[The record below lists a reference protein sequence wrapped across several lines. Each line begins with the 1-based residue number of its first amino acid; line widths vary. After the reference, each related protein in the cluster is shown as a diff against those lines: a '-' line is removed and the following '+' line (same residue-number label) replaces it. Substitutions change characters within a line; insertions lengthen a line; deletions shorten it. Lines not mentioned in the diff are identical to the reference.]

1 MQIKPLTTTLSAF
14 AISAALAASSGSALA
29 ADSLTITSWGGA
41 YSKSQEEAYYKPF
54 TAKTGI
60 KITQE
65 EYNGEAARIRAMVE
79 SGNTTW
85 DAVDVDAAT
94 AQQGCDE
101 GFLTPID
108 YSKFGGEEAFVKGST
123 FECGI
128 PTIIY
133 STIYAYDGDKIKD
146 GPTTI
151 ADLFD
156 TTKWPGKRSLQKTP
170 FGNLEFALMA
180 DGVPADQVYE
190 TLKTKEGVDRAFKKL
205 DTIKKDIVWWE
216 AGAQPPQLL
225 ASGEVVFATAW
236 NGRIYGA
243 NKDDKKNFKI
253 VWDGQLLDYDLWAIP
268 KGVKDID
275 TVYKFIEFAS
285 SPEAQAEQTK
295 YISYGPA
302 LLAATPHIPAD
313 ILPDLPTAPE
323 NVKNALAN
331 DPVFWG
337 DNKEEL
343 LKRFNTWIAQ

>member
-1 MQIKPLTTTLSAF
+1 MQTKSLMMTLSAL
-14 AISAALAASSGSALA
+14 ALSVSCGAAFA

-41 YSKSQEEAYYKPF
+41 YQKSQEEAYYKPF
-54 TAKTGI
+54 TAKTGV
-60 KITQE
+60 KIIQE

-108 YSKFGGEEAFVKGST
+108 YSKFGGKEAFVKGST

-133 STIYAYDGDKIKD
+133 STIYAYDADKIKD
-146 GPTTI
+146 GPKTI

-156 TTKWPGKRSLQKTP
+156 TKKWPGKRALQKSP

-180 DGVPADQVYE
+180 DGVPADKVYA

-225 ASGEVVFATAW
+225 AAGEVVMATAW
-236 NGRIYGA
+236 NGRIFNA
-243 NKDDKKNFKI
+243 NKVDKKNFKI

-268 KGVKDID
+268 KGVKDLD

-285 SPEAQAEQTK
+285 SPQAQAEQTK

-302 LLAATPHIPAD
+302 LLAANALVPKD
-313 ILPDLPTAPE
+313 ILKDLPTAPE
-323 NVKNALAN
+323 NAKTALAN

>member
-1 MQIKPLTTTLSAF
+1 MQIKMLKMTLSALAF
-14 AISAALAASSGSALA
+14 AATGGSALA

-41 YSKSQEEAYYKPF
+41 YQTSQVEAYFKPYA
-54 TAKTGI
+54 AKTGA

-85 DAVDVDAAT
+85 DAIDVDAAT

-101 GFLTPID
+101 GFMVPID
-108 YSKFGGEEAFVKGST
+108 YSKFGGKDKFVKGST
-123 FECGI
+123 FECGV

-133 STIYAYDGDKIKD
+133 STIYAYDADKIKD
-146 GPTTI
+146 GPKTI
-151 ADLFD
+151 GDLFD
-156 TTKWPGKRSLQKTP
+156 TKKWPGKRSLQKTP

-180 DGVPADQVYE
+180 EGVPADKVYE

-205 DTIKKDIVWWE
+205 DTIKKDVVWWE

-225 ASGEVVFATAW
+225 ASGEVVMTTAW
-236 NGRIYGA
+236 NGRIFNA
-243 NKDDKKNFKI
+243 NKADKKNFKI
-253 VWDGQLLDYDLWAIP
+253 VWDGQLQDWDLWAIP
-268 KGVKDID
+268 KGVKDIEAI
-275 TVYKFIEFAS
+275 YKFLQFAS

-302 LLAATPHIPAD
+302 LTAATPLIDPA
-313 ILPDLPTAPE
+313 ILKDLPTAPD
-323 NVKNALAN
+323 NSKTALAN

-343 LKRFNTWIAQ
+343 LKRFNTWLAQ

>member
-1 MQIKPLTTTLSAF
+1 MINRLSLLTLTVAVAVTATTDAF
-14 AISAALAASSGSALA
+14 ADG
-29 ADSLTITSWGGA
+29 LTITSWGGA
-41 YSKSQEEAYYKPF
+41 YQKSQQEAYFKPYA
-54 TAKTGI
+54 AKTGS
-60 KITQE
+60 KITEE
-65 EYNGEAARIRAMVE
+65 EYNGEFARIRAMVQ

-101 GFLTPID
+101 GVLEPID
-108 YSKFGGEEAFVKGST
+108 FSKFGGKEAFASGTV
-123 FECGI
+123 FECAV

-133 STIYAYDGDKIKD
+133 STIFAYDADKLKD
-146 GPTTI
+146 GPTKV

-156 TTKWPGKRSLQKTP
+156 TKKFPGKRALQKTP

-180 DGVPADQVYE
+180 DGIPADKVYE

-205 DTIKKDIVWWE
+205 DAIKKDVVWWE

-225 ASGEVVFATAW
+225 ASGEVVMVTAW
-236 NGRIYGA
+236 NGRIYSA
-243 NKDDKKNFKI
+243 VKNDKKNFKI
-253 VWDGQLLDYDLWAIP
+253 VWDGQLQDWDLWVIP
-268 KGVKDID
+268 KGVKSVEASYD
-275 TVYKFIEFAS
+275 FIKFAS

-302 LLAATPHIPAD
+302 VKAAIPLVSAD
-313 ILPDLPTAPE
+313 ILKDLPTAPE
-323 NVKNALAN
+323 NSKTALAS
-331 DPVFWG
+331 DPIFWG

>member
-1 MQIKPLTTTLSAF
+1 MQTRILKITLSAL
-14 AISAALAASSGSALA
+14 AIAAATGSAFA

-41 YSKSQEEAYYKPF
+41 YQTSQDEAYFKPY
-54 TAKTGI
+54 TAKTGT

-85 DAVDVDAAT
+85 DAIDVDAAT

-101 GFLTPID
+101 GFMLPID
-108 YSKFGGEEAFVKGST
+108 YSKFGGKDKFVKGST
-123 FECGI
+123 FECAV

-133 STIYAYDGDKIKD
+133 STVYAYDADKIKD
-146 GPTTI
+146 GPKTI

-156 TTKWPGKRSLQKTP
+156 TKKWPGKRALQKTP

-180 DGVPADQVYE
+180 DGVPADKVYE
-190 TLKTKEGVDRAFKKL
+190 MLKTKEGVDRAFKKL
-205 DTIKKDIVWWE
+205 DTVKKDVVWWE

-225 ASGEVVFATAW
+225 ASGEVVMTTSW
-236 NGRIYGA
+236 NGRIFNA
-243 NKDDKKNFKI
+243 NKMDKKNFKI
-253 VWDGQLLDYDLWAIP
+253 VWDGQLQDWDLWAIP
-268 KGVKDID
+268 KGVKNVDA
-275 TVYKFIEFAS
+275 TYKFLQFAS
-285 SPEAQAEQTK
+285 SPEAQAAQTK

-302 LLAATPHIPAD
+302 LAAATPLIDPM
-313 ILPDLPTAPE
+313 ILKDLPTAPE
-323 NVKNALAN
+323 NSKTALAN

-343 LKRFNTWIAQ
+343 LKRFNTWLAQ

>member
-1 MQIKPLTTTLSAF
+1 MQMKTLKLTLSAL
-14 AISAALAASSGSALA
+14 AIAAACSSVAK
-29 ADSLTITSWGGA
+29 ADGLTITSWGGA
-41 YSKSQEEAYYKPF
+41 YQKSQDEAYFKPYA
-54 TAKTGI
+54 AKAGV

-85 DAVDVDAAT
+85 DAVDVDSAT
-94 AQQGCDE
+94 VQQGCDE

-108 YSKFGGEEAFVKGST
+108 FSKFGGKEAFVKGST
-123 FECGI
+123 NDCGV

-133 STIYAYDGDKIKD
+133 STIYAYDADKIKD
-146 GPTTI
+146 GPKTI

-156 TTKWPGKRSLQKTP
+156 TKKWPGKRALQKSP

-180 DGVPADQVYE
+180 DGVPLDQVYA

-225 ASGEVVFATAW
+225 ASGEVVMATAW
-236 NGRIYGA
+236 NGRIYNA
-243 NKDDKKNFKI
+243 NKVDKKNFKI
-253 VWDGQLLDYDLWAIP
+253 VWDGQLLDWDLWAIP

-275 TVYKFIEFAS
+275 AVYKFIQFAS
-285 SPEAQAEQTK
+285 QPGPQAEQTK

-302 LLAATPHIPAD
+302 LLAAAPSVDPA
-313 ILPDLPTAPE
+313 ILKDLPTAPE
-323 NVKNALAN
+323 NVKLGLAN
-331 DPVFWG
+331 DVIFWG

>member
-1 MQIKPLTTTLSAF
+1 MTFKPFTLTLSAL
-14 AISAALAASSGSALA
+14 ALAAMCGAASAEG
-29 ADSLTITSWGGA
+29 LTITSWGGA
-41 YSKSQEEAYYKPF
+41 YQKSQQEAYFKPF
-54 TAKTGI
+54 AAKTGT
-60 KITQE
+60 KITEE

-85 DAVDVDAAT
+85 DLVDVDSAT
-94 AQQGCDE
+94 VQQGCDE

-108 YSKFGGEEAFVKGST
+108 YSKFGGKEAFVKGST
-123 FECGI
+123 NDCGI

-133 STIYAYDGDKIKD
+133 STIYAYDGDKLKN
-146 GPTTI
+146 GPKTI

-156 TTKWPGKRSLQKTP
+156 TKTFPGKRALQKSP

-180 DGVPADQVYE
+180 DGVPANEVYA

-225 ASGEVVFATAW
+225 ATGEVVMTTAW
-236 NGRIYGA
+236 NGRIFDA
-243 NKDDKKNFKI
+243 NKKDGKNFKI
-253 VWDGQLLDYDLWAIP
+253 VWDGQLLDWDLWAIP
-268 KGVKDID
+268 KGVKDMD
-275 TVYKFIEFAS
+275 AAYKFIEFAQ
-285 SPEAQAEQTK
+285 SPVPQAEQTK

-302 LLAATPHIPAD
+302 KLEAVPKIEPA
-313 ILPDLPTAPE
+313 ILKDLPTAPE
-323 NVKNALAN
+323 NLKNALAN
-331 DPVFWG
+331 DVQFWG